1 MLADA
6 IPGKAATIW
15 YFFFACTILEP
26 FQPLF
31 FSFRSRN
38 RVTRVCMQ
46 RGYLL
51 IFGQR
56 FRTLR
61 FHESCRRSWKKNIF
75 NFNTRY
81 LLWYYWC
88 GFLVFYQSS
97 NQPLQANLHIINYKK
112 SFVMRARLI
121 NRVIKLM
128 ELFKYVE
135 HSELYKN
142 SFY

>member
-15 YFFFACTILEP
+15 YFFLFFFFYARAILEP

-56 FRTLR
+56 FLR
-61 FHESCRRSWKKNIF
+61 FHESCRRSWKKNIS
-75 NFNTRY
+75 NFNARC
-81 LLWYYWC
+81 LLWYHVKL
-88 GFLVFYQSS
+88 FSFFFISRLI
-97 NQPLQANLHIINYKK
+97 NHATADLHIINYKK
-112 SFVMRARLI
+112 VMRLI
-121 NRVIKLM
+121 SYQTNGTV
-128 ELFKYVE
+128 
-135 HSELYKN
+135 
-142 SFY
+142 